1 MKQFTCKNQTTEKGQ
16 IFYAAAVRKGN
27 SKIKLFRKKSN
38 TNIQKSFDKSSSY
51 ENNKTPISQ
60 QIDLQQS
67 KGNKKLREKSLI

>member
-1 MKQFTCKNQTTEKGQ
+1 M
-16 IFYAAAVRKGN
+16 RKGN